1 MLFRSCPN
9 TTILVVDDNFTNL
22 EVASGL
28 LKKYD
33 ATIVT
38 AISGAECISTIE
50 KMHVDIVFLDYM
62 MPEMNGID
70 TIYAMRALELTN
82 AKTVPV
88 VALTA
93 NVVSGAKE
101 MFMDAGFSDYISK
114 PIDVNKLEQ
123 TLKTLLPRE
132 QLRIKL

>member
-1 MLFRSCPN
+1 M
-9 TTILVVDDNFTNL
+9 
-22 EVASGL
+22 
-28 LKKYD
+28 
-33 ATIVT
+33 
-38 AISGAECISTIE
+38 
-50 KMHVDIVFLDYM
+50 
-62 MPEMNGID
+62 
-70 TIYAMRALELTN
+70 
-82 AKTVPV
+82 
-88 VALTA
+88 

>member
-1 MLFRSCPN
+1 
-9 TTILVVDDNFTNL
+9 
-22 EVASGL
+22 
-28 LKKYD
+28 
-33 ATIVT
+33 
-38 AISGAECISTIE
+38 
-50 KMHVDIVFLDYM
+50 MHVDIVFLDYM